1 MRIAVVGTGY
11 VGLVTGTCFS
21 EMGVHVTCV
30 DVDEHKIE
38 ALNKGSIPIYE
49 PGLETLVHKNMK
61 SKRLHFTTRLQD
73 VINEVDIVW
82 YRMLFTTCILLVF
95 TGLPRI
101 GWRKFLQLCGCGAL
115 LGLHWMLFYGSIKA
129 SNVSI
134 GVICFSLIGFFT
146 AIFEPLIFKKRF
158 SGLELLFSLITVLGV
173 LCIFSLDARYRYG
186 IMIGVLS
193 SAVCALYAICNK
205 KASVG
210 VRSRTVLMYQM
221 SGGLIIVS
229 AIIPVYLWFFPSQ
242 QPVVVI
248 PEGSNLWFMLCH
260 ALFCTVGMYLLQI
273 QALKR
278 LSAFTV
284 NLTYNLEPCYT
295 IILAFLIFG
304 EGREINFSFYLG
316 IALILLSVLLQ
327 TLRALKSNK

>member
-1 MRIAVVGTGY
+1 MSETQKGFIQLHLSVLLAGFTGLF
-11 VGLVTGTCFS
+11 GRL
-21 EMGVHVTCV
+21 
-30 DVDEHKIE
+30 I
-38 ALNKGSIPIYE
+38 
-49 PGLETLVHKNMK
+49 TL
-61 SKRLHFTTRLQD
+61 
-73 VINEVDIVW
+73 NEVDIVW
-82 YRMLFTTCILLVF
+82 YRMLFTSCILLVF
-95 TGLPRI
+95 TGLPKLE
-101 GWRKFLQLCGCGAL
+101 WRKVLQLCGCGAL
-115 LGLHWMLFYGSIKA
+115 LGFHWILFYGSIKA

-146 AIFEPLIFKKRF
+146 AIFEPIIFKRKI
-158 SGLELLFSLITVLGV
+158 SWVELCYSLITVAGI
-173 LCIFSLDARYRYG
+173 LCIFSFDARYRYG
-186 IMIGVLS
+186 IMIGVVS

-210 VRSRTVLMYQM
+210 IRSRDVLLYQM
-221 SGGLIIVS
+221 SGGLVIVS
-229 AIIPVYLWFFPSQ
+229 MIIPIYLYFFPSN
-242 QPVVVI
+242 QPVMVI
-248 PEGSNLWFMLCH
+248 PAGTNLWFMLCH

-316 IALILLSVLLQ
+316 IVLILLSVLLQ
-327 TLRALKSNK
+327 SMRSWK

>member
-1 MRIAVVGTGY
+1 MVMSETRKRFVQLHLSVMLAGFTGLF
-11 VGLVTGTCFS
+11 GRL
-21 EMGVHVTCV
+21 
-30 DVDEHKIE
+30 I
-38 ALNKGSIPIYE
+38 
-49 PGLETLVHKNMK
+49 TL
-61 SKRLHFTTRLQD
+61 
-73 VINEVDIVW
+73 NEVDIVW
-82 YRMLFTTCILLVF
+82 YRMLFTSLILLVF
-95 TGLPRI
+95 TGLPRV
-101 GWRKFLQLCGCGAL
+101 GWQKFLQLCGCGAL
-115 LGLHWMLFYGSIKA
+115 LGFHWILFYGSIKA

-146 AIFEPLIFKKRF
+146 ALFEPMIFKRKV
-158 SGLELLFSLITVLGV
+158 SWLELLFSLITVAGV

-186 IMIGVLS
+186 IMIGVVS

-205 KASVG
+205 KVSVG

-221 SGGLIIVS
+221 SGGLVAMS
-229 AIIPVYLWFFPSQ
+229 VIIPIYFFFFPSQ
-242 QPVVVI
+242 QPVVVV
-248 PEGSNLWFMLCH
+248 PEGSNLWYMLCH

-304 EGREINFSFYLG
+304 EGREINFSFYIG
-316 IALILLSVLLQ
+316 IGLILLSVLLQ
-327 TLRALKSNK
+327 TRRAWVK

>member
-1 MRIAVVGTGY
+1 MTETRRGFIQLHLSVLLAGFTGLF
-11 VGLVTGTCFS
+11 GRL
-21 EMGVHVTCV
+21 
-30 DVDEHKIE
+30 I
-38 ALNKGSIPIYE
+38 
-49 PGLETLVHKNMK
+49 TL
-61 SKRLHFTTRLQD
+61 
-73 VINEVDIVW
+73 NEVDIVW
-82 YRMLFTTCILLVF
+82 YRMLFTSLILLVF
-95 TGLPRI
+95 TGLPRV
-101 GWRKFLQLCGCGAL
+101 GWHKFLQLCGCGAL
-115 LGLHWMLFYGSIKA
+115 LGVHWMLFYGSIKA

-146 AIFEPLIFKKRF
+146 ALFEPLIYKRKI
-158 SGLELLFSLITVLGV
+158 SWVELLFSLITVAGV

-186 IMIGVLS
+186 IMIGIAS

-221 SGGLIIVS
+221 SGGLIMVS
-229 AIIPVYLWFFPSQ
+229 AIIPFYLMVFPSL

-248 PEGSNLWFMLCH
+248 PQDSNVWFMLCH

-273 QALKR
+273 QALKS

-304 EGREINFSFYLG
+304 EGREINFSFYIG
-316 IALILLSVLLQ
+316 ITLILLSVLLQ
-327 TLRALKSNK
+327 TMRAMKKPS

>member
-1 MRIAVVGTGY
+1 MNET
-11 VGLVTGTCFS
+11 
-21 EMGVHVTCV
+21 
-30 DVDEHKIE
+30 
-38 ALNKGSIPIYE
+38 NKGFIQLHLSVMLAGFT
-49 PGLETLVHKNMK
+49 GLFGRLITL
-61 SKRLHFTTRLQD
+61 
-73 VINEVDIVW
+73 NEVDIVW
-82 YRMLFTTCILLVF
+82 YRMLFTSLILLVF
-95 TGLPRI
+95 TGLPRV
-101 GWRKFLQLCGCGAL
+101 GWRKFAELCGCGAL
-115 LGLHWMLFYGSIKA
+115 LGVHWMLFYGSIKA

-146 AIFEPLIFKKRF
+146 ALFEPLIFKKRF
-158 SGLELLFSLITVLGV
+158 SWTELVFSLITVVGV

-186 IMIGVLS
+186 IAIGIVS

-221 SGGLIIVS
+221 SGGLLAVS
-229 AIIPVYLWFFPSQ
+229 AVIPLYLLIFPSQ
-242 QPVVVI
+242 QPVVVV
-248 PEGSNLWFMLCH
+248 PDGSNLWFMLCH

-304 EGREINFSFYLG
+304 EGREINFSFYIG
-316 IALILLSVLLQ
+316 ITLILLSVLLQ
-327 TLRALKSNK
+327 SMRAWKKSSGLI

>member
-1 MRIAVVGTGY
+1 MGETKKGFIQLHLSVLLAGFTGLF
-11 VGLVTGTCFS
+11 GRL
-21 EMGVHVTCV
+21 
-30 DVDEHKIE
+30 I
-38 ALNKGSIPIYE
+38 
-49 PGLETLVHKNMK
+49 TL
-61 SKRLHFTTRLQD
+61 
-73 VINEVDIVW
+73 NEVDIVW
-82 YRMLFTTCILLVF
+82 FRMLFTRIILLVF
-95 TGLPRI
+95 TGLPRV
-101 GWRKFLQLCGCGAL
+101 GWRKFMQLCGCGAL
-115 LGLHWMLFYGSIKA
+115 LGFHWILFYGSIKL

-158 SGLELLFSLITVLGV
+158 SAWELLFSLITVVGV
-173 LCIFSLDARYRYG
+173 LCIFSFDARYRHG
-186 IMIGVLS
+186 IMVGVVS

-221 SGGLIIVS
+221 SGGLMAVS
-229 AIIPVYLWFFPSQ
+229 FIIPIYLSFFPSS
-242 QPVVVI
+242 QPVMATI
-248 PEGSNLWFMLCH
+248 QNFSHLPIAFPEGSNLWLMMCH
-260 ALFCTVGMYLLQI
+260 ALFCTVAMYLLQI

-316 IALILLSVLLQ
+316 ITLILLSVLLQ
-327 TLRALKSNK
+327 SMRTWRH

>member
-1 MRIAVVGTGY
+1 MTETRRGFVQLHLSVLLAGFTGLF
-11 VGLVTGTCFS
+11 GRL
-21 EMGVHVTCV
+21 
-30 DVDEHKIE
+30 I
-38 ALNKGSIPIYE
+38 
-49 PGLETLVHKNMK
+49 TL
-61 SKRLHFTTRLQD
+61 
-73 VINEVDIVW
+73 NEVDIVW
-82 YRMLFTTCILLVF
+82 YRMLFTSLILLVF

-115 LGLHWMLFYGSIKA
+115 LGVHWMLFYGSIKA

-146 AIFEPLIFKKRF
+146 ALFEPLIYKRRI
-158 SGLELLFSLITVLGV
+158 SGVELLFSLITVAGV

-186 IMIGVLS
+186 ITIGIAS
-193 SAVCALYAICNK
+193 SAVCALYTICNK

-210 VRSRTVLMYQM
+210 VRSRMVLMYQM
-221 SGGLIIVS
+221 SGGLIAVS
-229 AIIPVYLWFFPSQ
+229 VIIPFYLLVFPSQ
-242 QPVVVI
+242 QPVVVV
-248 PEGSNLWFMLCH
+248 PEDTNLWFMLCH

-295 IILAFLIFG
+295 IVLAFLIFG
-304 EGREINFSFYLG
+304 EGREINFSFYIG
-316 IALILLSVLLQ
+316 ICLILLSVLLQ
-327 TLRALKSNK
+327 TKRVWRKT

>member
-1 MRIAVVGTGY
+1 MMMNDTQRGFIQLHLSVLLAGFTGLF
-11 VGLVTGTCFS
+11 GRL
-21 EMGVHVTCV
+21 
-30 DVDEHKIE
+30 I
-38 ALNKGSIPIYE
+38 
-49 PGLETLVHKNMK
+49 TL
-61 SKRLHFTTRLQD
+61 
-73 VINEVDIVW
+73 NEVDIVW
-82 YRMLFTTCILLVF
+82 YRMLFTSLILLVF
-95 TGLPRI
+95 TGLPRV
-101 GWRKFLQLCGCGAL
+101 GWHKFLQLCGCGAL

-146 AIFEPLIFKKRF
+146 ALFEPIVNRRRL
-158 SGLELLFSLITVLGV
+158 SWTELLFSLITVLGV
-173 LCIFSLDARYRYG
+173 LCIFSFDARYRYG
-186 IMIGVLS
+186 IMIGIVS

-205 KASVG
+205 KVSVG

-221 SGGLIIVS
+221 SGGLVLVS
-229 AIIPVYLWFFPSQ
+229 GIIPIYLLFFPSS

-248 PEGSNLWFMLCH
+248 PDGNNLWFMLCH

-295 IILAFLIFG
+295 IILAFLVFG
-304 EGREINFSFYLG
+304 EGREINFSFYIG
-316 IALILLSVLLQ
+316 IVLILLSVLLQ
-327 TLRALKSNK
+327 TRRALHF

>member
-1 MRIAVVGTGY
+1 
-11 VGLVTGTCFS
+11 
-21 EMGVHVTCV
+21 
-30 DVDEHKIE
+30 
-38 ALNKGSIPIYE
+38 
-49 PGLETLVHKNMK
+49 
-61 SKRLHFTTRLQD
+61 
-73 VINEVDIVW
+73 
-82 YRMLFTTCILLVF
+82 MLFTSLILLVF
-95 TGLPRI
+95 TGLPRV

-115 LGLHWMLFYGSIKA
+115 LGFHWILFYGSIKA

-146 AIFEPLIFKKRF
+146 AVFEPLLFKKHF
-158 SGLELLFSLITVLGV
+158 SWLELCFSLITVLGV
-173 LCIFSLDARYRYG
+173 FCIFSFDARYRYG
-186 IMIGVLS
+186 IAIGVVS

-210 VRSRTVLMYQM
+210 VRSRIVLMYQM
-221 SGGLIIVS
+221 SGGLVAMS
-229 AIIPVYLWFFPSQ
+229 AIIPVYLLFFPSH

-248 PEGSNLWFMLCH
+248 PEGSNLWLMLCH

-295 IILAFLIFG
+295 IVLAFLVFG
-304 EGREINFSFYLG
+304 EGRELNYSFYIG
-316 IALILLSVLLQ
+316 ISLILLSVLLQ
-327 TLRALKSNK
+327 TRKEYDRKSSL

>member
-1 MRIAVVGTGY
+1 
-11 VGLVTGTCFS
+11 
-21 EMGVHVTCV
+21 
-30 DVDEHKIE
+30 
-38 ALNKGSIPIYE
+38 
-49 PGLETLVHKNMK
+49 
-61 SKRLHFTTRLQD
+61 
-73 VINEVDIVW
+73 
-82 YRMLFTTCILLVF
+82 
-95 TGLPRI
+95 
-101 GWRKFLQLCGCGAL
+101 
-115 LGLHWMLFYGSIKA
+115 MLFYGSIKA

-146 AIFEPLIFKKRF
+146 ALFEPLIFKKRF
-158 SGLELLFSLITVLGV
+158 SWTELVFSLITVVGV

-186 IMIGVLS
+186 IAIGIVS

-221 SGGLIIVS
+221 SGGLLAVS
-229 AIIPVYLWFFPSQ
+229 AVIPLYLLIFPSQ
-242 QPVVVI
+242 QPVVVV
-248 PEGSNLWFMLCH
+248 PDGSNLWYMLCH

-304 EGREINFSFYLG
+304 EGREINFSFYIG
-316 IALILLSVLLQ
+316 ISLILLSVLLQ
-327 TLRALKSNK
+327 SMRAWKKSSDLV

>member
-1 MRIAVVGTGY
+1 MTDTKKGFIQLHLSVLLAGFTGLF
-11 VGLVTGTCFS
+11 GRL
-21 EMGVHVTCV
+21 
-30 DVDEHKIE
+30 I
-38 ALNKGSIPIYE
+38 
-49 PGLETLVHKNMK
+49 TL
-61 SKRLHFTTRLQD
+61 
-73 VINEVDIVW
+73 NEVDIVW

-95 TGLPRI
+95 TGMPKV

-115 LGLHWMLFYGSIKA
+115 LGFHWILLYGSIKA

-146 AIFEPLIFKKRF
+146 AIFEPLIFKRRF
-158 SGLELLFSLITVLGV
+158 SWVELCYSLITLAGV
-173 LCIFSLDARYRYG
+173 LCIFSFDARYRYG
-186 IMIGVLS
+186 IMIGVVS

-210 VRSRTVLMYQM
+210 IPSRTVLMYQM
-221 SGGLIIVS
+221 SGGLVIVS
-229 AIIPVYLWFFPSQ
+229 AIIPVYLYFFPSQ
-242 QPVVVI
+242 QPVMVI
-248 PEGSNLWFMLCH
+248 PEGTNLWLMLCH

-295 IILAFLIFG
+295 IVLAFLIFG

-316 IALILLSVLLQ
+316 IVLILLSVLLQ
-327 TLRALKSNK
+327 SIRSWK

>member
-1 MRIAVVGTGY
+1 MTETRRGFIQLHLSVLLAGFTGLF
-11 VGLVTGTCFS
+11 GRL
-21 EMGVHVTCV
+21 
-30 DVDEHKIE
+30 I
-38 ALNKGSIPIYE
+38 
-49 PGLETLVHKNMK
+49 TL
-61 SKRLHFTTRLQD
+61 
-73 VINEVDIVW
+73 NEVDIVW
-82 YRMLFTTCILLVF
+82 YRMLFTSLILLVF
-95 TGLPRI
+95 TGLPRV
-101 GWRKFLQLCGCGAL
+101 GWHKFLQLCGCGAL
-115 LGLHWMLFYGSIKA
+115 LGVHWMLFYGSIKA

-146 AIFEPLIFKKRF
+146 ALFEPLIYKRKI
-158 SGLELLFSLITVLGV
+158 SWVELLFSLITVAGV

-186 IMIGVLS
+186 IMIGIAS

-221 SGGLIIVS
+221 SGGLIMVS
-229 AIIPVYLWFFPSQ
+229 AIIPFYLMVFPSL

-248 PEGSNLWFMLCH
+248 PQDSNVWFMLCH

-278 LSAFTV
+278 LSTFTV

-304 EGREINFSFYLG
+304 EGREINFSFYIG
-316 IALILLSVLLQ
+316 ITLILLSVLLQ
-327 TLRALKSNK
+327 TMRAMKKPS